1 MGSPHEFQ
9 NRLTKP
15 FDSIGRRKRQ
25 RQQKQ
30 ENRNRILG
38 AKCKSAKQA
47 VVEEHMDKPD
57 VCGMLAKIAQHVSC
71 PLGKRTDAEQ
81 YDRYGGR
88 DERHKKRRHDAVCDN
103 HARKCNCCEYIY
115 YERAWQSVAAAAEK

>member
-1 MGSPHEFQ
+1 MILGIMGSPHEFQ

-30 ENRNRILG
+30 ENRDRILG
-38 AKCKSAKQA
+38 TEHKAVKQHRIK
-47 VVEEHMDKPD
+47 EHMDKPD
-57 VCGMLAKIAQHVSC
+57 VRRVLTKVAQHVSC

-81 YDRYGGR
+81 YDRYGGC
-88 DERHKKRRHDAVCDN
+88 DKRHKKRRHDAVCNDHTHEDN
-103 HARKCNCCEYIY
+103 
-115 YERAWQSVAAAAEK
+115 